1 MTSPRSC
8 SRRTCDDA
16 RLSPLPPSGP
26 PVRSRCS
33 IASRPVH
40 ARAVCVNCVHRNW
53 GSHGNTVASVGRMRE
68 APSGPRGRRRGAQ
81 GGKVDTLLSLL
92 EKGAKVDL
100 QTIDGW
106 TALMFAALFGHVE
119 VVKVRLRLPKRRVGP
134 STGRCLLPAENC
146 AGVG

>member
-1 MTSPRSC
+1 M
-8 SRRTCDDA
+8 
-16 RLSPLPPSGP
+16 
-26 PVRSRCS
+26 
-33 IASRPVH
+33 
-40 ARAVCVNCVHRNW
+40 
-53 GSHGNTVASVGRMRE
+53 
-68 APSGPRGRRRGAQ
+68 
-81 GGKVDTLLSLL
+81 DTLLSLL

>member
-1 MTSPRSC
+1 M
-8 SRRTCDDA
+8 
-16 RLSPLPPSGP
+16 
-26 PVRSRCS
+26 
-33 IASRPVH
+33 
-40 ARAVCVNCVHRNW
+40 
-53 GSHGNTVASVGRMRE
+53 
-68 APSGPRGRRRGAQ
+68 
-81 GGKVDTLLSLL
+81 DTLLSLL

-119 VVKVRLRLPKRRVGP
+119 VVKVRLRLPNAPKRRVGP